1 MKQALLIPIYQ
12 PNAKVLPFLKSMN
25 PGDFS
30 LFVVVNDG
38 SDSKFDPIYEEISKL
53 PSFHV
58 VSYKA
63 NGGKGHALKEG
74 LKYILSVMP
83 DVSGVVTADGDGQHA
98 YRDILKV
105 RDALAASPSSL
116 VMGVRD

>member
-38 SDSKFDPIYEEISKL
+38 SDSKFDPFTRKYRSFR
-53 PSFHV
+53 PSMSFH
-58 VSYKA
+58 
-63 NGGKGHALKEG
+63 
-74 LKYILSVMP
+74 I
-83 DVSGVVTADGDGQHA
+83 
-98 YRDILKV
+98 R
-105 RDALAASPSSL
+105 
-116 VMGVRD
+116 